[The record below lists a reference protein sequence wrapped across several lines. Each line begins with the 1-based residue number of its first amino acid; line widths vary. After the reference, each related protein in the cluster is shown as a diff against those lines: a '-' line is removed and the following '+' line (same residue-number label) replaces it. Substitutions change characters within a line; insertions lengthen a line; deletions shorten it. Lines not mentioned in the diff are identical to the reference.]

1 MTKTE
6 IETYAKGLSIQL
18 EWNPSCLTAYYSDD
32 QGYLTLQKLVL
43 WEDTEEIISWL
54 DDLAMV
60 AA

>member
-18 EWNPSCLTAYYSDD
+18 EWHPSCLTAYYSDSE
-32 QGYLTLQKLVL
+32 GYLTHQKLVL
-43 WEDTEEIISWL
+43 WEDTEEIIFWL
-54 DDLAMV
+54 DGLATV